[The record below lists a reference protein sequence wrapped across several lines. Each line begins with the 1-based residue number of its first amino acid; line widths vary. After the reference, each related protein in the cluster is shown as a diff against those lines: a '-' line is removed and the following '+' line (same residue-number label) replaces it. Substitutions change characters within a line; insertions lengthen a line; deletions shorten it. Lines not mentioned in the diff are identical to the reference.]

1 MEELA
6 GRVYADALLEIG
18 KSEGK
23 LSKFNDDLNL
33 IAETLNS
40 NPDIFKI
47 LNHPK
52 VGKDQKKDVFKNMFE
67 SYVDKDI
74 MNFLY
79 IAVDKKRESS
89 LQSIYSEF
97 KKSYLYGEGI
107 TEGVVTTT
115 YQMNQEELQKLEK
128 VLSEKFDM
136 KLVLKNE
143 VDPSILGGIVINLD
157 GKVIDD
163 SVKSGLE
170 NLKVALKTI

>member
-89 LQSIYSEF
+89 LQSIYNLLLQHHGQRSGDRRPHDPRKDPLEAWRLH
-97 KKSYLYGEGI
+97 SLGPLPGRRMLPCAHLGTSGAYVPREALWGPRGI
-107 TEGVVTTT
+107 SASLAIPRRQIGRASCRERV
-115 YQMNQEELQKLEK
+115 
-128 VLSEKFDM
+128 
-136 KLVLKNE
+136 
-143 VDPSILGGIVINLD
+143 
-157 GKVIDD
+157 
-163 SVKSGLE
+163 
-170 NLKVALKTI
+170 

>member
-1 MEELA
+1 M
-6 GRVYADALLEIG
+6 
-18 KSEGK
+18 
-23 LSKFNDDLNL
+23 
-33 IAETLNS
+33 
-40 NPDIFKI
+40 
-47 LNHPK
+47 
-52 VGKDQKKDVFKNMFE
+52 
-67 SYVDKDI
+67 
-74 MNFLY
+74 
-79 IAVDKKRESS
+79 DKKRESS